1 MSHSQTDVLP
11 TGTVVHERYKVVSV
25 VGRGGLGTVY
35 YVTDVLFGRNNAYAL
50 KELIDQSRSARRQ
63 FEQESQWLQALD
75 HNHIPK
81 VREYFEWAQRLYLVM
96 DFVDGENLEQKLVR
110 AGGIPLSEQQV
121 VAWIL
126 PICDALQYLHSR
138 MPPILHRD
146 VKPANIIVTPAN
158 HPVLVDLGIAK
169 EHLPGANQTATFV
182 RKAGTEG
189 YAPPEQYSTAGKTGP
204 WSDVYALGATMYQ
217 LLTGRMPPTAVERV
231 ALDARLV
238 HPREI
243 NVLVSEMVDGAIYKA
258 LAIRPGDR
266 FQNVQEFARALR
278 DPAALNAS
286 SRPASPPQPISS
298 PPPPVSSYPSPPR
311 AASVP
316 SMTPSSVPMPASAQN
331 PWATPARAPVQAPPP
346 PRSRPP
352 VTPPRPLATPL
363 APPRVNAPPLVQ
375 TDPAMREHFSTPQ
388 LPPIEPEKSSGRRPT
403 MPYLLGGGLLIVV
416 VAVALIG
423 INIVRAMTP
432 PDRSS
437 PNATVTGY
445 YAALQAQDYTR
456 AWQFASASRNDTG
469 SQSNFVASLQS
480 DDQHAGKV
488 TNVRIVHIETDNSG
502 HADAVVQ
509 VTRANSP
516 STPQQLTIVLTQYD
530 GTNWLID
537 SIAAS

>member
-1 MSHSQTDVLP
+1 MSRSPTDVLP
-11 TGTVVHERYKVVSV
+11 AGTVVHERYKVVSV

-81 VREYFEWAQRLYLVM
+81 VREYFEWEQRLYLVM

-110 AGGIPLSEQQV
+110 AGGMPLPEQQV
-121 VAWIL
+121 VNWIL

-138 MPPILHRD
+138 IPPILHRD
-146 VKPANIIVTPAN
+146 VKPANIIVTPGN

-204 WSDVYALGATMYQ
+204 WSDVYALGATLYQ

-243 NVLVSEMVDGAIYKA
+243 NVLVSEPVDNAIYKA
-258 LAIRPGDR
+258 LAVRPNDR
-266 FQNVQEFARALR
+266 FQTVAEFARALR
-278 DPAALNAS
+278 DPAS
-286 SRPASPPQPISS
+286 QHEVSRPASPPR
-298 PPPPVSSYPSPPR
+298 PVSSQPQSAPSFPSPPR
-311 AASVP
+311 AASSP
-316 SMTPSSVPMPASAQN
+316 SMTPSAVPMRGAAQN
-331 PWATPARAPVQAPPP
+331 PWATPARVPVQAPVVPQ
-346 PRSRPP
+346 SRPSLVP
-352 VTPPRPLATPL
+352 NRPA
-363 APPRVNAPPLVQ
+363 APPLVSMRESPP
-375 TDPAMREHFSTPQ
+375 TDPRLSQHLSSPQ
-388 LPPIEPEKSSGRRPT
+388 LPPSVPERPAGRRMPS
-403 MPYLLGGGLLIVV
+403 PYLLGGGLIVAFV
-416 VAVALIG
+416 VVALIG

-445 YAALQAQDYTR
+445 YAALQAQDYAK
-456 AWQFASASRNDTG
+456 AWQYVSASRNNTG
-469 SQSNFVASLQS
+469 SQADFTASLQS
-480 DDQHAGKV
+480 DDQHFGKV
-488 TNVRIVHIETDNSG
+488 TNIKVIQIETDNSG

-509 VTRANSP
+509 ITRAGAPNS
-516 STPQQLTIVLTQYD
+516 SQQLTIVLTQYD